1 MTDLYLIRRKEWVVA
16 RVPGSM
22 RTFADRGGTGT
33 RQHPPRTDA
42 RPLSPAALLSLQRQ
56 AGNRATRR
64 LARRVEIRG
73 VPWEP
78 ESGLPRLPELLARM
92 NAISASLTFSI
103 DDAQRLRYE
112 QRADPKPPSS
122 FDLQMI
128 DLIDGNEV
136 VPVRL
141 VNRQA
146 RLGVKETGF
155 HTPVDGDA
163 FQSGYVDIDDLLAG
177 DDLGFQMLLLHFLT
191 ERAVTRNYAHRM
203 GGGIPDAEFRRGHSL
218 GTEAEAQVL
227 REFFGDPTIVI
238 WEDSP
243 SPTVRRVFLSRRR
256 HDKFRR
262 RIRIG
267 HGPDEGVNASSVD
280 VVTRQ
285 GQVLTPEAYLESL
298 GREH

>member
-1 MTDLYLIRRKEWVVA
+1 
-16 RVPGSM
+16 M
-22 RTFADRGGTGT
+22 RTFAEHGANET
-33 RQHPPRTDA
+33 RKQPARTDP

-64 LARRVEIRG
+64 LARQVEIRG
-73 VPWEP
+73 VPWAP

-92 NAISASLTFSI
+92 NAISPSLTFSI

-112 QRADPKPPSS
+112 QRPDARAPNS
-122 FDLQMI
+122 FYLQLI
-128 DLIDGNEV
+128 DLIDRAEV

-146 RLGVKETGF
+146 LLGDTANGY
-155 HTPVDGDA
+155 HWSVDGDA

-203 GGGIPDAEFRRGHSL
+203 GGGIPEAEFHRGHEL
-218 GTEAEAQVL
+218 GIEAEAQVL
-227 REFFGDPTIVI
+227 RDFFGDPTIVI

-243 SPTVRRVFLSRRR
+243 SETVRRVFFSRSR

-262 RIRIG
+262 RIRLG
-267 HGPDEGVNASSVD
+267 QGPEQGVNASTVD

-285 GQVLTPEAYLESL
+285 GRILTPDAYLELL
-298 GREH
+298 GRQH

>member
-1 MTDLYLIRRKEWVVA
+1 MQTLAGRSDTRTQDLSSSPRSA
-16 RVPGSM
+16 APGAG
-22 RTFADRGGTGT
+22 R
-33 RQHPPRTDA
+33 
-42 RPLSPAALLSLQRQ
+42 LSPAALLSLQRQ

-64 LARRVEIRG
+64 LARRVELRG

-78 ESGLPRLPELLARM
+78 ESGLSRLPDLLARM
-92 NAISASLTFSI
+92 NAISPSLMFSM
-103 DDAQRLRYE
+103 DGDRLRYE
-112 QRADPKPPSS
+112 QRPDPKPPSS

-128 DLIDGNEV
+128 DLIDRDDLL
-136 VPVRL
+136 PVRL

-146 RLGVKETGF
+146 LIGDTANGY
-155 HTPVDGDA
+155 HLQVDGDA

-191 ERAVTRNYAHRM
+191 ERAVTRNYAHRV
-203 GGGIPDAEFRRGHSL
+203 GTNFTDAEFRHGHSL
-218 GTEAEAQVL
+218 GIEAEAQVL

-243 SPTVRRVFLSRRR
+243 SATVRRVFFSRRR

-262 RIRIG
+262 RIRLG
-267 HGPDEGVNASSVD
+267 HGPDQGVNASTVD
-280 VVTRQ
+280 VVTRR
-285 GQVLTPEAYLESL
+285 GEVLTPEAYLELL

>member
-1 MTDLYLIRRKEWVVA
+1 
-16 RVPGSM
+16 M
-22 RTFADRGGTGT
+22 RTLADRSDT
-33 RQHPPRTDA
+33 RRSPGVRAQSTDPRS
-42 RPLSPAALLSLQRQ
+42 LSATAMLSLQRR
-56 AGNRATRR
+56 AGNRVAMQ

-78 ESGLPRLPELLARM
+78 ESGISRLPELIERL
-92 NAISASLTFSI
+92 NKISPSLTFSL
-103 DDAQRLRYE
+103 DGERLRYE
-112 QRADPKPPSS
+112 QRANPKPPSS
-122 FDLQMI
+122 FDLQLI
-128 DLIDGNEV
+128 DLIDGHEV

-141 VNRQA
+141 VNRKA
-146 RLGVKETGF
+146 RLGAREIGF

-177 DDLGFQMLLLHFLT
+177 DDLGFQMLFLHFLT
-191 ERAVTRNYAHRM
+191 ERAVTRNYSHRM

-243 SPTVRRVFLSRRR
+243 SPTIRRVFFSRRR

-267 HGPDEGVNASSVD
+267 HGADEGVDASSVD

-285 GQVLTPEAYLESL
+285 GQVLTPEAYLDL
-298 GREH
+298 LRREH